1 MLGPPEHQLPIGAKQ
16 SMREMQIPVRK
27 VKPWQ
32 EEMSWKVVG
41 SNPGAGKGFFSRE
54 TSIKVY
60 LWHHL
65 VVEFV
70 LYTYSCVTAQCIN
83 SLGRCARN

>member
-1 MLGPPEHQLPIGAKQ
+1 MP
-16 SMREMQIPVRK
+16 R
-27 VKPWQ
+27 Q

-70 LYTYSCVTAQCIN
+70 HYTYLCVAAQCIN
-83 SLGRCARN
+83 SLGRSGPKLNKKTFFEQSLNEQGQELS

>member
-1 MLGPPEHQLPIGAKQ
+1 
-16 SMREMQIPVRK
+16 MQIPEWK
-27 VKPWQ
+27 VMPWQ

-54 TSIKVY
+54 ISIKVN

-70 LYTYSCVTAQCIN
+70 HNTYMSVAAQCIN